1 MANTLREKITS
12 LFKKAALPTITENS
26 SLQEICELY
35 PDFFEFILSRYGVK
49 VSVQD
54 KIESL
59 KKFVS
64 KNNLPPPQVVFMEA
78 QMSDR
83 SKKVGHLTAGEV
95 TSLIDKRNLSIL
107 DVREE
112 WELKLGAIPNS
123 LRLTSELLDE
133 ILETWEKDKPLLVYC
148 HFGIRSLD
156 AASFLADR
164 GFKNVF
170 ILKGGID
177 SWSTEVDPSIPR
189 YEGAYC

>member
-1 MANTLREKITS
+1 MANTLREKIRS
-12 LFKKAALPTITENS
+12 LFKKSGLPTITENS
-26 SLQEICELY
+26 SLQEISELY
-35 PDFFEFILSRYGVK
+35 PEFFEFILSRYGVK
-49 VSVQD
+49 LSAQD
-54 KIESL
+54 KLESL
-59 KKFVS
+59 KEFVS

-83 SKKVGHLTAGEV
+83 SKKVGHMTAVEV